1 MFEKPRHGEKSQL
14 SVKHITSLYV
24 GSGHLEVCVCVCSSF
39 GINLSPRP
47 LFLLPSSSY
56 MMKKLCGKF
65 LKFVSRCSFF
75 VSILACRV
83 H

>member
-14 SVKHITSLYV
+14 SVKHITSLCV
-24 GSGHLEVCVCVCSSF
+24 GSGHLEVCVCSSF
-39 GINLSPRP
+39 GINLLPRP

-75 VSILACRV
+75 VSILAYRV